1 MIAKNMCCKLSRT
14 SMVREVWYQYLAKG
28 LKDIGFQCSE
38 VDECVFYFGRSV
50 LLVYVDDSILMGPKE
65 EELNYLIAEMNKRFK
80 LQEEGSVSEFLGIEI
95 QREDDGGIYLSQ
107 PQLID
112 SILRDLK
119 LDGTNV
125 KSRSTPALKT
135 RILHKDE
142 GGKPFDNS
150 FHYHSILGKLNYLEK
165 STRPDISHAVHQC
178 ARFSSYPMDSH
189 AMAIRYITQYLVGTR
204 NKGIRIKPS
213 KKGFECYVD
222 ASHAGDWKQ
231 LSAIDDP
238 ITARSRT
245 GYIINFAD
253 CPILWVSKLQT
264 EIALSTTEAEYIALS
279 TSTRDILPI
288 LSLAKEASEHKLIAQ
303 VPAPLI
309 HCKIFEDNS
318 GTVEMANVPKM
329 QPHTKHLNIKY
340 HFFRQLVQQGVL
352 QVMHIAGEQQIAD
365 FFTKA
370 LDLMTF
376 LKHHKSIMGW

>member
-1 MIAKNMCCKLSRT
+1 
-14 SMVREVWYQYLAKG
+14 
-28 LKDIGFQCSE
+28 
-38 VDECVFYFGRSV
+38 
-50 LLVYVDDSILMGPKE
+50 
-65 EELNYLIAEMNKRFK
+65 
-80 LQEEGSVSEFLGIEI
+80 VSEFLGIEI
-95 QREDDGGIYLSQ
+95 KREDDGGIYLSQ

-112 SILRDLK
+112 SILRDLI

-142 GGKPFDNS
+142 GGKLFDNS
-150 FHYHSILGKLNYLEK
+150 FHYRSIIGKLNYLEK

-178 ARFSSYPMDSH
+178 ARFSSCPMDSH
-189 AMAIRYITQYLVGTR
+189 AMAIRYIARYLAGTR

-253 CPILWVSKLQT
+253 SPILWVSKLQT
-264 EIALSTTEAEYIALS
+264 EIALSTTEAEYISLS

-303 VPAPLI
+303 VPTP
-309 HCKIFEDNS
+309 
-318 GTVEMANVPKM
+318 
-329 QPHTKHLNIKY
+329 
-340 HFFRQLVQQGVL
+340 
-352 QVMHIAGEQQIAD
+352 
-365 FFTKA
+365 
-370 LDLMTF
+370 
-376 LKHHKSIMGW
+376 